1 MWQFV
6 GLQRGGHELVTEQ
19 QQQQQQIL
27 SSNQEINHLTK
38 VRVRADQLQI
48 KSANVLQS
56 SVFWVAFYFGNPSAF
71 VTVA

>member
-1 MWQFV
+1 MWQFM

-19 QQQQQQIL
+19 QPQQQQIL
-27 SSNQEINHLTK
+27 YSNQEINHMTK
-38 VRVRADQLQI
+38 VRVHANQLQI
-48 KSANVLQS
+48 KSANALQS